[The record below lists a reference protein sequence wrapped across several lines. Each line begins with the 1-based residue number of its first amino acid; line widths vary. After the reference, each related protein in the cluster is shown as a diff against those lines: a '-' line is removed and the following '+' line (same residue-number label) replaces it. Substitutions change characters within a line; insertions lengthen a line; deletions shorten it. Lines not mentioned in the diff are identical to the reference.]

1 PSPAD
6 IALLRKEW
14 SKLPPQTNKDVHRS
28 DVAYGNVDVT
38 VASPDKYSTVFTSG
52 DAGIDDALKASKFA
66 FQVVEKYRP
75 LPVPPGENVAQ
86 VMERKSVY
94 VVQSV
99 TDSMLEGKQFTGYVA
114 AGPGV
119 PIPIT
124 FVGPFRFYRLAK
136 GNVGA
141 APPATSPRRKQKARK

>member
-1 PSPAD
+1 
-6 IALLRKEW
+6 
-14 SKLPPQTNKDVHRS
+14 
-28 DVAYGNVDVT
+28 
-38 VASPDKYSTVFTSG
+38 
-52 DAGIDDALKASKFA
+52 
-66 FQVVEKYRP
+66 VERFRP
-75 LPVPPGENVAQ
+75 LPMPPGENIAQ

-94 VVQSV
+94 VVRSANDSV
-99 TDSMLEGKQFTGYVA
+99 LEGKQFTGFVA

-124 FVGPFRFYRLAK
+124 FVGPFSLYRLAK